1 MQARN
6 YVSKYSST
14 SNTKRG
20 YSNYY
25 RIQATEKWVE
35 YMLDITDMNKLLMS
49 ADFTTKMDLLDALTI
64 AERKRDY
71 MYRHPNFNFK
81 EATKWFN
88 LVKDKPKVVASNKKK
103 SK

>member
-14 SNTKRG
+14 SSNKRG

-25 RIQATEKWVE
+25 NIQATEKWVE

-49 ADFTTKMDLLDALTI
+49 ANFTDKMDLLDALAV

-81 EATKWFN
+81 EATHWYN
-88 LVKDKPKVVASNKKK
+88 LVKNKPKVVASNKKK
-103 SK
+103 QR